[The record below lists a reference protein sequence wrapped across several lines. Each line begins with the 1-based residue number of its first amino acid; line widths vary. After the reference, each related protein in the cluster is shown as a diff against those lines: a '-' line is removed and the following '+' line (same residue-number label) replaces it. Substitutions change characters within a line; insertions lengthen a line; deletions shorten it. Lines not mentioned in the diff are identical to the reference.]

1 MRSRVVLL
9 SVAVLVVALSSGV
22 AAARQTDPVVRG
34 VLFFSPTCSHC
45 EYVIQEVLPPLYE
58 EHGGPWELVYDTTLP
73 ETELAYFLLTNGT
86 LEMLLVDVTVAAGGQ
101 FFEATTEALAI
112 GSNGV
117 PRLIVSNQVMIG
129 SADIPNRLPRLIDQG
144 LAGEGIDWPLLPGME
159 GVVAALPVPTPTSTT
174 TTTTPVV
181 PTTTATATTVPV
193 TTTTTEVIVAATLP
207 LGGDVERGIGDDP
220 AGTAVAIVVLVLLVT
235 VLVWIWLVSRR
246 DDLPYRPGGLVPFLV
261 LLGIVIAAYLTYV
274 ELGGAEA
281 VCGPVGDCHVV
292 QESDYS
298 TVAGVPNGI
307 LGLAGYLGIGLLWM
321 LSRRPSGRRS
331 DLARVGVATIA
342 AGGVAFSAWLTFAEA
357 FLIHATCA
365 WCIGSALVIAA
376 LAWLV
381 VPDGVAAWRRIAP
394 VSDVEEL
401 AA

>member
-1 MRSRVVLL
+1 
-9 SVAVLVVALSSGV
+9 
-22 AAARQTDPVVRG
+22 
-34 VLFFSPTCSHC
+34 
-45 EYVIQEVLPPLYE
+45 
-58 EHGGPWELVYDTTLP
+58 
-73 ETELAYFLLTNGT
+73 
-86 LEMLLVDVTVAAGGQ
+86 MLLVDVTVAVGGQ

-129 SADIPNRLPRLIDQG
+129 SADIPNRLPGLIDQG

-159 GVVAALPVPTPTSTT
+159 EVVAALPVPTPTTT
-174 TTTTPVV
+174 TTTTITVV

-193 TTTTTEVIVAATLP
+193 TPTTEVAVAATLP
-207 LGGDVERGIGDDP
+207 LGGDVERGFGDDP
-220 AGTAVAIVVLVLLVT
+220 AGTAVAIVVLVLLVA

-246 DDLPYRPGGLVPFLV
+246 DDLPYRARGLVPFLV

-281 VCGPVGDCHVV
+281 VCGPVGDCNVV

-298 TVAGVPNGI
+298 TVAGVPNGT
-307 LGLAGYLGIGLLWM
+307 LGLAGYLGIGLLWL

-331 DLARVGVATIA
+331 DLARVGVATMA

-381 VPDGVAAWRRIAP
+381 VPDGIAAWRRIAP